1 MATTP
6 EGDQGYSNVC
16 CSYNKSLSNQNYIS
30 KITPRQ
36 ETELMMEQYMEENT
50 YYNGLGYP
58 MQVVQAQAVSNG
70 DLVTPIVY
78 DRANRSDAK
87 NICLSR

>member
-1 MATTP
+1 
-6 EGDQGYSNVC
+6 
-16 CSYNKSLSNQNYIS
+16 
-30 KITPRQ
+30 
-36 ETELMMEQYMEENT
+36 MMDQYMEENT

-58 MQVVQAQAVSNG
+58 IQIVQAQAVSNG

-87 NICLSR
+87 KYRRKTRKRSFD